1 MTLDR
6 HVANE
11 APDWRAAKP
20 GHKTPARRLPK
31 AFRKALLDYRRKII
45 PIADHDE
52 CSWSVLALIGMAAAA
67 VLLASAWGLM
77 P

>member
-1 MTLDR
+1 MSAR
-6 HVANE
+6 HDDLVV
-11 APDWRAAKP
+11 DWRATKP

-31 AFRKALLDYRRKII
+31 AFRKALRDYRRKVI
-45 PIADHDE
+45 PMDDE
-52 CSWSVLALIGMAAAA
+52 AACSWCVLVLIGVAAIA